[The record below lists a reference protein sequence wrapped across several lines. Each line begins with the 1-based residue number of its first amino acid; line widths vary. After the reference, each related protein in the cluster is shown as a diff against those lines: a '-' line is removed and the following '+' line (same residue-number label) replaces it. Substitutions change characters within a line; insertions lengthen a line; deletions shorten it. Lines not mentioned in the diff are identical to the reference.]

1 MFLLRTLTTVF
12 INNIASS
19 SNSNKSMQSFDLT
32 ETYAHGMNNNLE
44 RKKQVRCKLYYKR
57 IHKENNAN

>member
-19 SNSNKSMQSFDLT
+19 SN
-32 ETYAHGMNNNLE
+32 NNLE
-44 RKKQVRCKLYYKR
+44 CKKQVRCKLYYKR